1 MFPLIVL
8 VNVSVDSFFIFIGA
22 DGADVDD
29 DAEWSR
35 SAAAAAGQRQT
46 RGPATATAG
55 QKLAR
60 ERATATTGQEL
71 ERGPATATAGQELER
86 DRATAASTAPKQ
98 GEKGSH
104 SHRQVGLLVRFVF
117 LFCLKAESF

>member
-1 MFPLIVL
+1 MFLLTP
-8 VNVSVDSFFIFIGA
+8 FFIFIGA

-46 RGPATATAG
+46 
-55 QKLAR
+55 
-60 ERATATTGQEL
+60 
-71 ERGPATATAGQELER
+71 RGPATATAGQELER